1 MYIEQLIDSIKKR
14 PKMYVNEEKIEY
26 IFHYI
31 LGYSSACHKFSPDD
45 IDKMF
50 CNWFWKWL
58 VKWIKDNI
66 DICREQCNYVYEQMS
81 SWMRLFDEREQQH
94 NDMPLLFEVDLHQK
108 AEAKSYRKDI
118 LSILNLREEKNVL
131 GMTARRKLLV
141 KVNNRSALQQIARR
155 FDANAYSVATTK
167 VLRAYASIES
177 VGLFQPAIEKSASGQ
192 LLKIKLADYGNEH

>member
-66 DICREQCNYVYEQMS
+66 DSEYQPKSVIWYDEIKVIAKDEKKEMDVFFS
-81 SWMRLFDEREQQH
+81 LSKLF
-94 NDMPLLFEVDLHQK
+94 FED
-108 AEAKSYRKDI
+108 Y
-118 LSILNLREEKNVL
+118 KNNK
-131 GMTARRKLLV
+131 GY
-141 KVNNRSALQQIARR
+141 
-155 FDANAYSVATTK
+155 F
-167 VLRAYASIES
+167 
-177 VGLFQPAIEKSASGQ
+177 G
-192 LLKIKLADYGNEH
+192 